1 MRADRLVSMLL
12 WLQVHGRTPAA
23 ELARRHEV
31 SVRTINRDMEA
42 LSAAGVP
49 VVALRGRN
57 GGWELP
63 AEYRLSSKWLS
74 GNEVRAL
81 AVLTP
86 AAVLADLGLA
96 DSASAAWLKLFAALP
111 PPHRD
116 EARFVHERI
125 YVDTSTWQPRRETLP
140 WLPVLKE
147 AVFSQRLVRLR
158 YRLSEGGLVD
168 RRIAPLGLV
177 AKGQSWY
184 VVGAIEGDI
193 RSYRIS
199 RVEGVD
205 FLAERVS
212 RPAGFDLVAF
222 WEESKQRLAEGL
234 PRYPVTLLV
243 ESAALYEVRRGLR
256 WGRVAEVDPLGP
268 DGRQRVTI
276 TFEVYPEAL
285 ASVLSFGARVE
296 VVSPPKLRMAVRQ
309 SLGAALRYYLP
320 RDEPEAYDNDGHLSE
335 DGIALAGVASIPT
348 LGSEADRPLE

>member
-12 WLQVHGRTPAA
+12 WLQVHGRTPAS

-177 AKGQSWY
+177 AAPTESRGSKVSTSWLSGWY
-184 VVGAIEGDI
+184 APPASTSSPFGRSPNIGWRNGCRAI
-193 RSYRIS
+193 R
-199 RVEGVD
+199 
-205 FLAERVS
+205 
-212 RPAGFDLVAF
+212 
-222 WEESKQRLAEGL
+222 
-234 PRYPVTLLV
+234 
-243 ESAALYEVRRGLR
+243 
-256 WGRVAEVDPLGP
+256 
-268 DGRQRVTI
+268 
-276 TFEVYPEAL
+276 
-285 ASVLSFGARVE
+285 
-296 VVSPPKLRMAVRQ
+296 
-309 SLGAALRYYLP
+309 
-320 RDEPEAYDNDGHLSE
+320 
-335 DGIALAGVASIPT
+335 
-348 LGSEADRPLE
+348 